1 MAAFHPSIKILMYK
15 TRLVRERGT
24 GLNGSGM
31 ESVAKMQVIA
41 VTSAIRTSRCVRT
54 CGCLVVAEGIGFISV
69 VSSFL
74 LLKFM
79 EIKYIVYPI

>member
-1 MAAFHPSIKILMYK
+1 MAAGWKAALKI
-15 TRLVRERGT
+15 
-24 GLNGSGM
+24 
-31 ESVAKMQVIA
+31 QVIA
-41 VTSAIRTSRCVRT
+41 VTSAIRTSRCVLT

>member
-31 ESVAKMQVIA
+31 ESGAKMQVIA
-41 VTSAIRTSRCVRT
+41 VTSAIRTRQVRSDLWIFGS
-54 CGCLVVAEGIGFISV
+54 C
-69 VSSFL
+69 
-74 LLKFM
+74 
-79 EIKYIVYPI
+79 